1 MFISQTGL
9 TYFYKW
15 PTTCE
20 IQILNLM
27 KCGSRVRN
35 NSRSMIGKKFLMI
48 DGKAWSETLGML
60 FQALVEVG
68 FATDVTRGSSFSFLS
83 PHKDLPRKE
92 PLEPG

>member
-9 TYFYKW
+9 TYFTNGQ
-15 PTTCE
+15 PHVNSNSE
-20 IQILNLM
+20 PNLVW
-27 KCGSRVRN
+27 KQVRN
-35 NSRSMIGKKFLMI
+35 NSRSMIGKKLLMI
-48 DGKAWSETLGML
+48 GGKAWSGTLGML
-60 FQALVEVG
+60 FQTLVEVG